1 MSINFSAFEIGRR
14 ALNANQAGISVTG
27 QNIANVNTS
36 GYSRQRVQL
45 VESAPTNLN
54 GFNIGNGVTIAG
66 VQDFRDN
73 FIESRLQTEAGIAG
87 RLNARRDA
95 LAPVET
101 ALQGSET
108 GGLQNALNGFFGSFR
123 DLEANPNSVALR
135 AAVAQKGAG
144 IANAFQTTR
153 SRLSEIQLGTDKQI
167 RADVEQV
174 NSLSE
179 KIADLNVKIKT
190 AEATGGSTS
199 GLRDQRGE
207 FVKQAAELTGARSTE
222 NGDGTISL
230 TIGEGR
236 ALVSGDK
243 AFKLTTTDTPPNGLA
258 TINIDGQPAVFDE
271 GAIRGLQDALGETS
285 KQISSLDGLA
295 ASVVSRVNDL
305 HTSGTDLDGG
315 AGKKFFDDSAAPVT
329 AANIKINAE
338 ITANPRLVVA
348 SPLTQPGQTGT
359 VAGAIANLLTDK
371 DSTVNSQTG
380 SFSSIFSSMI
390 SETGEKVQSADDA
403 LQTQS
408 VIISQLTT
416 QRESVSGVSLDEE
429 AINLMQYQ
437 KAYEAAARF
446 IKIADEMTQ
455 TILSLAQ

>member
-27 QNIANVNTS
+27 QNIANVNTP

-45 VESAPTNLN
+45 VESTSANFN
-54 GFNIGNGVTIAG
+54 GYSVGNGVTIAG

-73 FIESRLQTEAGIAG
+73 FIESRLQTETGIAG
-87 RLNARRDA
+87 RLNARRNA
-95 LAPVET
+95 LAPVEAT
-101 ALQGSET
+101 LQGSEN
-108 GGLQNALNGFFGSFR
+108 GGLQNSLNNFFGSFR

-153 SRLSEIQLGTDKQI
+153 SRLGEIQLGTDGQI
-167 RADVEQV
+167 RANVEQA

-179 KIADLNVKIKT
+179 KIADLNVKIQT
-190 AEATGGSTS
+190 SEATGGNAS

-207 FVKQAAELTGARSTE
+207 FAKQISKLTGARATQNS
-222 NGDGTISL
+222 DGTL
-230 TIGEGR
+230 TVTIGEGR
-236 ALVSGDK
+236 ALVSGEK
-243 AFKLTTTDTPPNGLA
+243 AFKLTVTDTPPLGLSSIA
-258 TINIDGQPAVFDE
+258 IDGQPAVFDE

-285 KQISSLDGLA
+285 KQIATLDGLA
-295 ASVVSRVNDL
+295 ASVVSRVNTL
-305 HTSGTDLDGG
+305 HTSGTDLDGN
-315 AGKKFFDDSAAPVT
+315 AGGKFFDDSTTPVT
-329 AANIKINAE
+329 AANIKINAA

-359 VAGAIANLLTDK
+359 IAGAIANLLTDQT
-371 DSTVNSQTG
+371 STVNSQIG

-390 SETGEKVQSADDA
+390 SEAGEQVRTADDA
-403 LQTQS
+403 LQTQAA
-408 VIISQLTT
+408 IISQLTA
-416 QRESVSGVSLDEE
+416 QRESISGVSLDEE

-446 IKIADEMTQ
+446 MKIADEMTQ

>member
-14 ALNANQAGISVTG
+14 ALNANQAGISITG
-27 QNIANVNTS
+27 QNIANVNTP

-45 VESAPTNLN
+45 VESAPMHFN
-54 GFNIGNGVTIAG
+54 GYSVGNGVTIAG

-73 FIESRLQTEAGIAG
+73 FIESRLQTETGIAG

-95 LAPVET
+95 LAPVEAT
-101 ALQGSET
+101 LQGSEN
-108 GGLQNALNGFFGSFR
+108 GGLQNSLNNFFAAFR

-135 AAVAQKGAG
+135 ASVAQKGAG

-153 SRLSEIQLGTDKQI
+153 GRLGEIQLGTDGQI
-167 RADVEQV
+167 RAKLEQA

-179 KIADLNVKIKT
+179 KIADLNLKIQT
-190 AEATGGSTS
+190 SEATGGIAS

-207 FVKQAAELTGARSTE
+207 YAKQISEITGARATQNS
-222 NGDGTISL
+222 DGTL
-230 TIGEGR
+230 TVTIGEGR
-236 ALVSGDK
+236 PLVSGEK
-243 AFKLTTTDTPPNGLA
+243 AFRLTVTNTPPLGLSSIA
-258 TINIDGQPAVFDE
+258 IDGQPAVFDE
-271 GAIRGLQDALGETS
+271 GSIRGLQEALAETS
-285 KQISSLDGLA
+285 KQIGTLDGLA
-295 ASVVSRVNDL
+295 ASVVSRVNIL
-305 HTSGTDLDGG
+305 HTSGTDLDGN
-315 AGKKFFDDSAAPVT
+315 AGIKFFDDSTTPVT
-329 AANIKINAE
+329 AANIKINAA

-348 SPLTQPGQTGT
+348 SPLNQPGQTGT
-359 VAGAIANLLTDK
+359 VAGAIANLLTDQT
-371 DSTVNSQTG
+371 STVNSQTG

-390 SETGEKVQSADDA
+390 SLAGEQVRTADDA

-408 VIISQLTT
+408 AIISQLSA

-446 IKIADEMTQ
+446 MKIADEMTQ

>member
-27 QNIANVNTS
+27 QNIANVNTP

-45 VESAPTNLN
+45 VESAPANFN
-54 GFNIGNGVTIAG
+54 GYSVGNGVTIAG

-73 FIESRLQTEAGIAG
+73 FIESRLQTETGIAG

-95 LAPVET
+95 LAPVEAT
-101 ALQGSET
+101 LQGSEN
-108 GGLQNALNGFFGSFR
+108 GGLQNSLNNFFGSFR

-153 SRLSEIQLGTDKQI
+153 SRLGEIQLGTDGQI
-167 RADVEQV
+167 RANVEQA

-179 KIADLNVKIKT
+179 KIADLNVKIQT
-190 AEATGGSTS
+190 SEATGGNAS

-207 FVKQAAELTGARSTE
+207 FAKQISKLTGARATQNS
-222 NGDGTISL
+222 DGTL
-230 TIGEGR
+230 TVTIGEGR
-236 ALVSGDK
+236 ALVSGEK
-243 AFKLTTTDTPPNGLA
+243 AFKLTVTDTPPLGLSSIA
-258 TINIDGQPAVFDE
+258 IDGQPAVFDE

-285 KQISSLDGLA
+285 KQIATLDGLA
-295 ASVVSRVNDL
+295 ASVVSRVNTL
-305 HTSGTDLDGG
+305 HTSGTDLDGN
-315 AGKKFFDDSAAPVT
+315 AGGKFFDDSTTPVT
-329 AANIKINAE
+329 AANIKINAA

-359 VAGAIANLLTDK
+359 IAGAIANLLTDQN
-371 DSTVNSQTG
+371 STVNSQTG

-390 SETGEKVQSADDA
+390 SEAGEQVRTADDA
-403 LQTQS
+403 LQTQAA
-408 VIISQLTT
+408 IISQLTA
-416 QRESVSGVSLDEE
+416 QRESISGVSLDEE

-446 IKIADEMTQ
+446 MKIADEMTQ